1 MREEVGLDGP
11 TGRHTFSKYYHEQ
24 SDRSLAGGVKG
35 AHVIT
40 LPALEKGEG
49 AQRISGL

>member
-1 MREEVGLDGP
+1 MVPQVD
-11 TGRHTFSKYYHEQ
+11 TFSKYYHEQ
-24 SDRSLAGGVKG
+24 SDRAPMVGDG

-49 AQRISGL
+49 AQRISGLKGHP